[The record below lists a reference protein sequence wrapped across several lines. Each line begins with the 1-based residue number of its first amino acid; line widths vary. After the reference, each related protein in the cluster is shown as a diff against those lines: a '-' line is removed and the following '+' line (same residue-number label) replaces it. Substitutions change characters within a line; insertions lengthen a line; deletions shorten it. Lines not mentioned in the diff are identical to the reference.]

1 MGKALPAVKLIPV
14 VPADCRVTAWFAIES
29 ADAHCMVTVPS
40 PLSTA

>member
-14 VPADCRVTAWFAIES
+14 VPADRVTAWFAIES